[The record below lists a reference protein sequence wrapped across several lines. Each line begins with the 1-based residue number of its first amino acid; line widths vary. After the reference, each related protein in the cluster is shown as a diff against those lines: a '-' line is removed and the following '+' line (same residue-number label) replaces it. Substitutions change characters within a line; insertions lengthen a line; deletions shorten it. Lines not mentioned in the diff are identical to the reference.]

1 MAWDD
6 ALRVLV
12 HASTTQEPFFCFF
25 FFAFFWC
32 TVYQHH
38 DLFSALRGERLM
50 LMENPENFFN
60 WKTSWQAKS
69 VAQVLM
75 NTFGNMNLIFAVF
88 LVTVGRFLCHLRL

>member
-1 MAWDD
+1 
-6 ALRVLV
+6 
-12 HASTTQEPFFCFF
+12 
-25 FFAFFWC
+25 
-32 TVYQHH
+32 
-38 DLFSALRGERLM
+38 M

-88 LVTVGRFLCHLRL
+88 LVTVGRFSLSFAIVKIMLFEVAQILRVVYDD